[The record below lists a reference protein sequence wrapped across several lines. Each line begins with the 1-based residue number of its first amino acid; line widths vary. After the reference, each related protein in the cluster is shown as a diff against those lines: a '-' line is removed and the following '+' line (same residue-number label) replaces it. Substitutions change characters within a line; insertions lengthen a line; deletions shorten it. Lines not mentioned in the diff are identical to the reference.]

1 MNTEHYHLL
10 SDVMAPEAQQESREI
25 LWERLQSALSASEFS
40 LQYYP
45 LWGKTGHL
53 QGAEIQ
59 VRWHHPH
66 YGLLQ
71 PAQFLSAVIQC
82 DLAGALFGW
91 IAAQSLPLLRRL
103 RQEVYPDFYLSLT
116 LPLSLAEQVDTFTV
130 WRQALVAHGLPCSA
144 LALIW
149 QGAVGRNVEATQLAG
164 LRRVQQQGYA
174 VALAE
179 YGADYHLLTAL
190 PDLPLDHLYIPAALV
205 ALLPHPEAM
214 LLVKLL
220 LDLAEKMGIRC
231 IAQGV
236 DDIQRFE
243 CLSTAGCR
251 HFQGAYLF
259 RPMSAHQL
267 LVMGR
272 LLAESEDEAASRS

>member
-40 LQYYP
+40 LQYFP
-45 LWGKTGHL
+45 QWGKTGHL

-66 YGLLQ
+66 YGILQ

-82 DLAGALFGW
+82 DLAGAFFDW
-91 IAAQSLPLLRRL
+91 IAAQSLPLLQRL
-103 RQEVYPDFYLSLT
+103 RQAFHPDFYLSLT
-116 LPLSLAEQVDTFTV
+116 LPLPLAGQVDTLTV
-130 WRQALVAHGLPCSA
+130 WRQALEAHGLPCSA
-144 LALIW
+144 LVLIW
-149 QGAVGRNVEATQLAG
+149 QGATGGDAEAAQLAG

-174 VALAE
+174 IALAE

-190 PDLPLDHLYIPAALV
+190 PDLPLDHLSVPAALV

-214 LLVKLL
+214 LLVKLSWPPETP
-220 LDLAEKMGIRC
+220 DSRC
-231 IAQGV
+231 I
-236 DDIQRFE
+236 
-243 CLSTAGCR
+243 LK
-251 HFQGAYLF
+251 
-259 RPMSAHQL
+259 
-267 LVMGR
+267 
-272 LLAESEDEAASRS
+272 